1 MSVYLIDY
9 ENVRSDGIR
18 GVDTLSENDEVY
30 IFHSMNADTLTFDAH
45 DQLLASR
52 ASVFR
57 YKIQKGGKNAL
68 DFQLSSFL
76 GYLISEKKSSSFYII
91 SNDNGFNFV
100 MEFWKNQQKDLNV
113 SIVRASSIEKTFL
126 TETEPETTVS
136 EETEDIET
144 NVEIVDESPQI
155 INLISSGDT
164 TEQQTT
170 EITEETIKQKK
181 PKTRRYNRKKASSA
195 TES

>member
-1 MSVYLIDY
+1 
-9 ENVRSDGIR
+9 
-18 GVDTLSENDEVY
+18 
-30 IFHSMNADTLTFDAH
+30 
-45 DQLLASR
+45 
-52 ASVFR
+52 
-57 YKIQKGGKNAL
+57 
-68 DFQLSSFL
+68 
-76 GYLISEKKSSSFYII
+76 
-91 SNDNGFNFV
+91 

-126 TETEPETTVS
+126 TEAEPETTVS
-136 EETEDIET
+136 GETEDIET

-164 TEQQTT
+164 TEQKIT

-195 TES
+195 TEG